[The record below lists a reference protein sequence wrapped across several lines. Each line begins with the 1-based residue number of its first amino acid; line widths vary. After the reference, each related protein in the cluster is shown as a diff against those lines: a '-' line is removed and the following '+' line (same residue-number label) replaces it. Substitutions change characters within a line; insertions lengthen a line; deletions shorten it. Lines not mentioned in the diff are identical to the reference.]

1 MSKLRAR
8 CPDCRAYTAVAL
20 GPGYQCHS
28 CGREF
33 EAALVRVPRAW
44 GDGGEAMVEAASLPL
59 PYPEAAVI
67 EADTLPEQTFAIAA
81 ELPDRPLVL
90 GGCCCAHVGAVE
102 ALAASHDR
110 VCVVWFD
117 AHGDLNTVES
127 SPSGNEWATPLR
139 MLIELEAVAPDD
151 VVHVGGRKLDP
162 PELEFMA
169 ESGIASGAAGVDG
182 ALAGTAGVYVAFD
195 ADVVD
200 PPELDVFMPEP
211 DGLPLEQAESL
222 FRQLAERAPVLGLGF
237 SGLRYSERNVEP
249 LARLAGALGL

>member
-44 GDGGEAMVEAASLPL
+44 GDGGGEELEGQPL
-59 PYPEAAVI
+59 GVPGGGRP
-67 EADTLPEQTFAIAA
+67 DQREQTFAIAA

-211 DGLPLEQAESL
+211 DGLRLEEAESL
-222 FRQLAERAPVLGLGF
+222 FRQLAERAPILGLGF

-249 LARLAGALGL
+249 LARLAGTLGL

>member
-1 MSKLRAR
+1 MSTLRAR

-44 GDGGEAMVEAASLPL
+44 GDGGEAMAEAAALPL

-81 ELPDRPLVL
+81 ELPDRPIVL
-90 GGCCCAHVGAVE
+90 GGCCCAHIGAVE
-102 ALAASHDR
+102 ALAARHER
-110 VCVVWFD
+110 VAVAWFD

-127 SPSGNEWATPLR
+127 SPSGNQWATPLR

-151 VVHVGGRKLDP
+151 VVLVGARSLDP

-169 ESGIASGAAGVDG
+169 ENGIASGAAGVDG

-195 ADVVD
+195 ADVID

-211 DGLPLEQAESL
+211 DGLRLAQAEAL
-222 FRQLAERAPVLGLGF
+222 LRQLAVRAPVLGLGF
-237 SGLRYSERNVEP
+237 SALRYSERNVEP
-249 LARLAGALGL
+249 LTRLAAALGL

>member
-1 MSKLRAR
+1 VSKLRAR

-44 GDGGEAMVEAASLPL
+44 GDGGEAMAEAAALPL

-102 ALAASHDR
+102 ALAARHER
-110 VCVVWFD
+110 VGVVWFD

-127 SPSGNEWATPLR
+127 SPSGNQWATPLR
-139 MLIELEAVAPDD
+139 MLIELEAVGPDD
-151 VVHVGGRKLDP
+151 VVLVGGRNLDP

-169 ESGIASGAAGVDG
+169 ENGIASGAAGVDG
-182 ALAGTAGVYVAFD
+182 ALAGTVGVYVAFD

-211 DGLPLEQAESL
+211 HGLRLAQVNSL
-222 FRQLAERAPVLGLGF
+222 FRHLAARGPVLGLGF
-237 SGLRYSERNVEP
+237 SGLRRSERNVEP
-249 LARLAGALGL
+249 LTRLAAALGL

>member
-1 MSKLRAR
+1 MTEG
-8 CPDCRAYTAVAL
+8 DAVL
-20 GPGYQCHS
+20 
-28 CGREF
+28 
-33 EAALVRVPRAW
+33 L
-44 GDGGEAMVEAASLPL
+44 
-59 PYPEAAVI
+59 
-67 EADTLPEQTFAIAA
+67 
-81 ELPDRPLVL
+81 
-90 GGCCCAHVGAVE
+90 
-102 ALAASHDR
+102 
-110 VCVVWFD
+110 
-117 AHGDLNTVES
+117 
-127 SPSGNEWATPLR
+127 
-139 MLIELEAVAPDD
+139 
-151 VVHVGGRKLDP
+151 HVGGGKLDP

-211 DGLPLEQAESL
+211 DGLRLEQAESL